1 MDPIGFIGL
10 AGSMWWLDV
19 VRNCPTRT
27 SSATPRASPRTLIDK
42 DSETLAVC
50 RNGPLSRVG
59 SVASVVATT
68 SRIAIQGVVIL
79 DEPHSRQSLVQI
91 FFREGCGNFCGRRRD
106 HVAMTTMIDL
116 FKTATIDNM
125 RVVLGHGA
133 SGDAASMKPY
143 VVGFKRRGI
152 DAIAVDLPRGGAEK
166 AVPIFIKT
174 SGRGHEVVGGG
185 QSFGGRVAS
194 MAAVEADFGGLV
206 LFSYPLHRP
215 GFPDQLRTEHWPQIR
230 CPTLF
235 LSGDRDPFARIEL
248 LQEKI
253 KLIPNARLE
262 IFKGQ
267 GHGLL
272 AVLDQ
277 ALDVATDF
285 LSKNIK

>member
-1 MDPIGFIGL
+1 MNPSHVNASREFFSHDLWKILQRSRRI
-10 AGSMWWLDV
+10 ATILDV
-19 VRNCPTRT
+19 
-27 SSATPRASPRTLIDK
+27 A
-42 DSETLAVC
+42 
-50 RNGPLSRVG
+50 
-59 SVASVVATT
+59 
-68 SRIAIQGVVIL
+68 
-79 DEPHSRQSLVQI
+79 
-91 FFREGCGNFCGRRRD
+91 
-106 HVAMTTMIDL
+106 
-116 FKTATIDNM
+116 KTATIVMM

-133 SGDAASMKPY
+133 SGNAASMKPY

-152 DAIAVDLPRGGAEK
+152 DAVAVDLPRGGAEK
-166 AVPIFIKT
+166 AVPVFIKT

-215 GFPDQLRTEHWPQIR
+215 GFPDQLRTEHWPSIK

-248 LQEKI
+248 LKEKI

-262 IFKGQ
+262 VFKGQ

-277 ALDVATDF
+277 ALDVAAAF
-285 LSKNIK
+285 IKTEIR